1 MDPAFAWI
9 EASSL
14 SVWLRDSAWAFPI
27 VLIFHTVG
35 LAFLVG
41 VNVAID
47 VRILGLARG
56 VPLAS
61 LERYF
66 LVMWLGFWMNAAS
79 GVGLLI
85 AYPTKAL
92 TNPVF
97 YAKLALIAAGLAA
110 AAAIR
115 RRMRDGTGA
124 APPAPLK
131 RLAAVSLACWALG
144 IVTGRLLAYTHSRLM
159 VDVLA

>member
-9 EASSL
+9 EAT
-14 SVWLRDSAWAFPI
+14 SVSAWLRGSDWAFPV

-41 VNVAID
+41 ANIVID
-47 VRILGLARG
+47 VRALGLAPG
-56 VPLAS
+56 VPFRS

-66 LVMWLGFWMNAAS
+66 VVMWLGFWVNAAS
-79 GVGLLI
+79 GVALLA

-97 YAKLALIAAGLAA
+97 YVKLAAIAAGLVAA
-110 AAAIR
+110 RAARRYMRADADVLPGRLKAI
-115 RRMRDGTGA
+115 
-124 APPAPLK
+124 
-131 RLAAVSLACWALG
+131 AAVSLACWAIG
-144 IVTGRLLAYTHSRLM
+144 ITTGRLLAYTHTRLL
-159 VDVLA
+159 VDELA